1 MTLTNSPLAE
11 SLWKFAD
18 NFVEQHK
25 KAHDC
30 LPVIEIDES
39 WPSVCQQT
47 EMDEKNI
54 YWQPMKSPEDLSF
67 ENIET
72 ALEIPIHQDFKTY
85 FSTFFSESIDAEC
98 EDGKLSLL
106 FAWNLDDF
114 QRLQENLI
122 GHVLMKQRLKQ
133 KISLFFA
140 VTDEEDMIL
149 SILNETGEVW
159 VERVGC
165 EPHKKLA
172 NSLSEFIHQL
182 NPVID
187 SGN

>member
-1 MTLTNSPLAE
+1 MTLTNSPLAK
-11 SLWKFAD
+11 SLWKFAN
-18 NFVEQHK
+18 NFVEQYK
-25 KAHDC
+25 KIHAC
-30 LPVIEIDES
+30 LPVVEIDES

-47 EMDEKNI
+47 ELDEKNI
-54 YWQPMKSPEDLSF
+54 HWQPTPSPEDLSF

-72 ALEIPIHQDFKTY
+72 ALEMTLHQDFKTY
-85 FSTFFSESIDAEC
+85 FSTFFSELIDAES
-98 EDGKLSLL
+98 EDGRLSLL

-122 GHVLMKQRLKQ
+122 GHVLMKKRLKQ
-133 KISLFFA
+133 EISLFFA

-149 SILNETGEVW
+149 SVMNDSGEVW

-172 NSLSEFIHQL
+172 NTLSEFIDQL
-182 NPVID
+182 NPVIAP
-187 SGN
+187 

>member
-1 MTLTNSPLAE
+1 MTLTNSPLVK
-11 SLWKFAD
+11 SLWKFAN

-25 KAHDC
+25 KVHSC
-30 LPVIEIDES
+30 LPVVEIDES

-47 EMDEKNI
+47 EQDEENI
-54 YWQPMKSPEDLSF
+54 YWQPTKSPDNLSF
-67 ENIET
+67 ENIEA
-72 ALEIPIHQDFKTY
+72 ALEISLHQDFKIY
-85 FSTFFSESIDAEC
+85 FSTFFSESIDAES

-122 GHVLMKQRLKQ
+122 GHVLMKKRLKQ
-133 KISLFFA
+133 KTSLFFA

-149 SILNETGEVW
+149 SVLNDSGEVW

-172 NSLSEFIHQL
+172 NSLSEFIDQL
-182 NPVID
+182 SPVIA
-187 SGN
+187 